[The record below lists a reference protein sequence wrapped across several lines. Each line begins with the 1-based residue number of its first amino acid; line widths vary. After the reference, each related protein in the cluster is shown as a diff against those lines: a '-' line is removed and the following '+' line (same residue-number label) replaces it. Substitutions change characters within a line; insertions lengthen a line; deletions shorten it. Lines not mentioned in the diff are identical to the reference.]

1 MEGEYLNIGNNCEN
15 TGKGNSDSRNVVG
28 LLVRDEGISG
38 SDPPGYVTAPPP
50 NRSLCSATLAQIQR
64 KQAIHCSRAR
74 SY

>member
-1 MEGEYLNIGNNCEN
+1 MK
-15 TGKGNSDSRNVVG
+15 TWVKGNSDSRNVVG

-50 NRSLCSATLAQIQR
+50 HRNLCSVTLVQLQR

-74 SY
+74 SYEMSLTKGHKN